1 MSKYL
6 IVGQGLAGTLL
17 AFSLLEKG
25 EEVLIADDY
34 NHASASQV
42 AAGMWNPVTFKR
54 LAASWL
60 AKEMLEEMN
69 VTFRKLEEKLQAS
82 FFHTVP
88 VARIFNS
95 IQDANFWD
103 EKSDHPEVGRFL
115 SARSNKSVQENFDS
129 PFGNSEVNECGWLNV
144 PLFREVSKNYFIQH
158 GNFIE
163 DAVHESEVEFLES
176 SVVWKGRTFD
186 KLILCNGIGVNQ
198 WKGLENLDLIPN
210 HGQVLDLKIEHLE
223 IDAIVNFGQFLLPFG
238 NEKFRLGATYN
249 WNEVPDE
256 PTDEAKDSLL
266 AELNQRLDKT
276 IIVESHKTG
285 FRPTTRDRRPII
297 GFAKENERLGVFGG
311 LGSKG
316 VLLAPYFS
324 KLFSALLT
332 EGAPI
337 PKEVSTARF

>member
-25 EEVLIADDY
+25 EQVLIADDY

-69 VTFRKLEEKLQAS
+69 VTFRKLEEKLQTS
-82 FFHTVP
+82 FFHALP

-163 DAVHESEVEFLES
+163 DAVNESEVEFLES
-176 SVVWKGRTFD
+176 SVVWKGRAFD

-198 WKGLENLDLIPN
+198 WKGLESLDLIPN
-210 HGQVLDLKIEHLE
+210 HGQVLDLKIENLE
-223 IDAIVNFGQFLLPFG
+223 IDAVVNFGQFLLPFG

-256 PTDEAKDSLL
+256 PTEEAKELL
-266 AELNQRLDKT
+266 LSELTQRMDKT
-276 IIVESHKTG
+276 VVVESHKTG

-324 KLFSALLT
+324 KLFSAVLI

>member
-69 VTFRKLEEKLQAS
+69 LTFRKLEEKLQTS
-82 FFHTVP
+82 FFHSLP

-115 SARSNKSVQENFDS
+115 SARTNKSVQENFIS

-144 PLFREVSKNYFIQH
+144 PLFRESSKNCFIQH
-158 GNFIE
+158 GNFIGE
-163 DAVHESEVEFLES
+163 PVEENEVEFHEEGAR
-176 SVVWKGRTFD
+176 WKNMEFD
-186 KLILCNGIGVNQ
+186 RVILCSGIGINQ
-198 WKGLENLDLIPN
+198 WKGLKDLDLIPN
-210 HGQVLDLKIEHLE
+210 HGQVLDLSIDHFE
-223 IDAIVNFGQFLLPFG
+223 IDSIVNFGQFLLPFG
-238 NEKFRLGATYN
+238 NGKFRLGATYD
-249 WNEVPDE
+249 WNEVPDVATE
-256 PTDEAKDSLL
+256 EAKTFLL
-266 AELNQRLDKT
+266 SELSSRLKKEVV
-276 IIVESHKTG
+276 VESQKTG
-285 FRPTTRDRRPII
+285 YRPTTLDRRPIL
-297 GFAKENERLGVFGG
+297 GFAKGNETLGVFGG

-316 VLLAPYFS
+316 VLLAPYFA
-324 KLFSALLT
+324 KLFAERLISG
-332 EGAPI
+332 EII
-337 PKEVSTARF
+337 PKEVSTTRF

>member
-25 EEVLIADDY
+25 EEVLVADDY

-69 VTFRKLEEKLQAS
+69 VTFLRLENKLQAN
-82 FFHTVP
+82 FFHQLP

-103 EKSDHPEVGRFL
+103 EKADHPEVGRYL
-115 SARSNKSVQENFDS
+115 STRSNRSVQENFDA

-144 PLFREVSKNYFIQH
+144 RLFLESSKNYFIND
-158 GNFIE
+158 GNFINE
-163 DAVHESEVEFLES
+163 SVEESDVEFHESGLR
-176 SVVWKGRTFD
+176 WKEMAFD
-186 KLILCNGIGVNQ
+186 KIILCTGIGVNR
-198 WKGLENLDLIPN
+198 WKGLEDLDLIPN
-210 HGQVLDLKIEHLE
+210 HGQVLDLHIEGLVLDV
-223 IDAIVNFGQFLLPFG
+223 IANFGQFLLPYG
-238 NEKFRLGATYN
+238 NGKFRVGATYD
-249 WNEVPDE
+249 WNEVLDV
-256 PTDEAKDSLL
+256 PTNEAREFLL
-266 AELNQRLDKT
+266 SELKSRLNKEVV
-276 IIVESHKTG
+276 VESQKTG
-285 FRPTTRDRRPII
+285 YRPTTRDRRPIL
-297 GFAKENERLGVFGG
+297 GFAKGNETLGVFGG

-316 VLLAPYFS
+316 VLLAPYFA
-324 KLFSALLT
+324 KLFTLVLT
-332 EGAPI
+332 EGIVI
-337 PKEVSTARF
+337 PKEVNTARF

>member
-60 AKEMLEEMN
+60 AEEMLKEMN

-144 PLFREVSKNYFIQH
+144 PLFRGASKNYFIQH

-163 DAVHESEVEFLES
+163 DAVNESEVEFHES
-176 SVVWKGRTFD
+176 YVLWKGRTFD

-256 PTDEAKDSLL
+256 PTEDAKQLL
-266 AELNQRLDKT
+266 LSELNLRIKKD
-276 IIVESHKTG
+276 IVVESHKTG
-285 FRPTTRDRRPII
+285 FRPTTRDRRPIV
-297 GFAKENERLGVFGG
+297 GFAKQNELLGVFGG

-324 KLFSALLT
+324 KLFSAVLT
-332 EGAPI
+332 ENAPI

>member
-25 EEVLIADDY
+25 EQVLIADDY

-82 FFHTVP
+82 FFHSLP

-163 DAVHESEVEFLES
+163 DAVNESEVEFLES
-176 SVVWKGRTFD
+176 SVVWKGRAFD

-198 WKGLENLDLIPN
+198 WKGLESLDLIPN
-210 HGQVLDLKIEHLE
+210 HGQVLDLKIENLE
-223 IDAIVNFGQFLLPFG
+223 IDAVVNFGQFLLPFG

-256 PTDEAKDSLL
+256 PTEEAKELL
-266 AELNQRLDKT
+266 LSELTQRMDKT
-276 IIVESHKTG
+276 VVVESHKTG

-324 KLFSALLT
+324 KLFSAVLT

-337 PKEVSTARF
+337 PKEVNTARF

>member
-25 EEVLIADDY
+25 EKVLIADDY
-34 NHASASQV
+34 KHPSASQV

-69 VTFRKLEEKLQAS
+69 HTFGKLEEKLQS
-82 FFHTVP
+82 RFFHLLP

-103 EKSDHPEVGRFL
+103 EKSDHPEVGRYL

-144 PLFREVSKNYFIQH
+144 PLFREASKNYFIQH
-158 GNFIE
+158 ENYSEESVNE
-163 DAVHESEVEFLES
+163 DDVQFTSDGVL
-176 SVVWKGRTFD
+176 WKGKQFD
-186 KLILCNGIGVNQ
+186 KLILCNGIGVNK
-198 WKGLENLDLIPN
+198 WKGLEGLDLIPN
-210 HGQVLDLKIEHLE
+210 HGQVLDLKIENLE
-223 IDAIVNFGQFLLPFG
+223 LDAIVNFGQFILPFG
-238 NEKFRLGATYN
+238 NNKFRLGATYN

-256 PTDEAKDSLL
+256 PSEEAKELL
-266 AELNQRLDKT
+266 LNELNLRLNKS
-276 IIVESHKTG
+276 ILVESQKTG

-297 GFAKENERLGVFGG
+297 GFAKGNNLLGVFGG

-316 VLLAPYFS
+316 VLLAPYFA
-324 KLFSALLT
+324 KLFSSVLT
-332 EGAPI
+332 EGVSI
-337 PKEVSTARF
+337 PKEVNAARF

>member
-6 IVGQGLAGTLL
+6 IVGQGLAGSLL

-34 NHASASQV
+34 KHASASQV

-69 VTFRKLEEKLQAS
+69 QTFRKLEDQLQTK
-82 FFHTVP
+82 FFHTLP

-103 EKSDHPEVGRFL
+103 EKSDHPEVGRYL
-115 SARSNKSVQENFDS
+115 SARLNKSVQENFNS

-144 PLFREVSKNYFIQH
+144 PLFREAARKYFIQH
-158 GNFIE
+158 GNFID
-163 DAVHESEVEFLES
+163 DAVNENEVEYLES
-176 SVVWKGRTFD
+176 SIVWKGRTFD
-186 KLILCNGIGVNQ
+186 KLLLCNGIGVNQ
-198 WKGLENLDLIPN
+198 WKGLESLDLIPN
-210 HGQVLDLKIEHLE
+210 HGQVLDLKIENLE
-223 IDAIVNFGQFLLPFG
+223 IDAIVNFGQFLLPYG
-238 NEKFRLGATYN
+238 NNKFRLGATYN

-256 PTDEAKDSLL
+256 PTDEAKDFLL
-266 AELNQRLDKT
+266 SELKQRIEQD
-276 IIVESHKTG
+276 IVVESQKTG

-297 GFAKENERLGVFGG
+297 GFAKDNELLGVFGG

-324 KLFSALLT
+324 KLFASVLT
-332 EGAPI
+332 EGSSI
-337 PKEVSTARF
+337 PKEASAARF

>member
-34 NHASASQV
+34 KHASASQV
-42 AAGMWNPVTFKR
+42 AAGMWNPITFKR

-60 AKEMLEEMN
+60 AKDMLEEMN
-69 VTFRKLEEKLQAS
+69 DTFRKLEDKLQTN
-82 FFHTVP
+82 FFHVLP

-103 EKSDHPEVGRFL
+103 EKSDHSEAGRFL
-115 SARSNKSVQENFDS
+115 SARSNKSVQENFKA

-144 PLFREVSKNYFIQH
+144 PLFREVSKNYFLQH

-163 DAVHESEVEFLES
+163 DSVIEDEVQFTSNGVL
-176 SVVWKGRTFD
+176 WKEKKFD
-186 KLILCNGIGVNQ
+186 KIILCNGIGVNQ
-198 WKGLENLDLIPN
+198 WKGFEQLDLIPN
-210 HGQVLDLKIEHLE
+210 HGQVLDLKIENLE
-223 IDAIVNFGQFLLPFG
+223 LDAIVNFGQFLLPYG
-238 NEKFRLGATYN
+238 NNKFRLGATYN

-256 PTDEAKDSLL
+256 PTEDAKELL
-266 AELNQRLDKT
+266 LSELNQRMDKVVV
-276 IIVESHKTG
+276 VESQKTG
-285 FRPTTRDRRPII
+285 FRPTTRDRRPIV
-297 GFAKENERLGVFGG
+297 GFSRDNELLGVFGG

-316 VLLAPYFS
+316 VLLAPYFA
-324 KLFSALLT
+324 KLFASVLT
-332 EGAPI
+332 EGASI
-337 PKEVSTARF
+337 PKEVSTFRF

>member
-163 DAVHESEVEFLES
+163 DAVHESEVEFQENC
-176 SVVWKGRTFD
+176 VVWKERTFD

-210 HGQVLDLKIEHLE
+210 HGQVLDLKIENLE

-276 IIVESHKTG
+276 VIVESHKTG

-324 KLFSALLT
+324 KLFSAVLT

>member
-69 VTFRKLEEKLQAS
+69 VTFRKLEEKLQTS
-82 FFHTVP
+82 FFHSLP

-103 EKSDHPEVGRFL
+103 EKSDHPEVGRYL

-163 DAVHESEVEFLES
+163 DAVNESEVEFLES
-176 SVVWKGRTFD
+176 SVVWKGRAFD

-198 WKGLENLDLIPN
+198 WKGLEGLDLIPN
-210 HGQVLDLKIEHLE
+210 HGQVLDLKIENLE
-223 IDAIVNFGQFLLPFG
+223 LDAIVNFGQFLLPFG
-238 NEKFRLGATYN
+238 NDKFRLGATYN

-256 PTDEAKDSLL
+256 PTEDAKELL
-266 AELNQRLDKT
+266 ISELKLRLDKSVV
-276 IIVESHKTG
+276 VESHKTG
-285 FRPTTRDRRPII
+285 FRPTTRDRRPIV
-297 GFAKENERLGVFGG
+297 GFAKQNELLGVFGG

-324 KLFSALLT
+324 KLFSAVLT
-332 EGAPI
+332 ENAPI

>member
-1 MSKYL
+1 MAKYL

-25 EEVLIADDY
+25 EEVVIADDY
-34 NHASASQV
+34 KHASASQV
-42 AAGMWNPVTFKR
+42 AAGMWNPITFKR

-69 VTFRKLEEKLQAS
+69 VTFRKLEDKLQTK
-82 FFHTVP
+82 FFHVLP

-103 EKSDHPEVGRFL
+103 EKSDHREVGSYL
-115 SARSNKSVQENFDS
+115 SARTNKSVQENFNA

-144 PLFREVSKNYFIQH
+144 PLFREVAKNYFTQH

-163 DAVHESEVEFLES
+163 DAVNENEVEFLGS
-176 SVVWKGRTFD
+176 SVEWKGRIFE

-198 WKGLENLDLIPN
+198 WKGLEHLDLIPN
-210 HGQVLDLKIEHLE
+210 HGQVLDLKIDNLE

-238 NEKFRLGATYN
+238 NKKFRLGATYN
-249 WNEVPDE
+249 WNEVPDV
-256 PTDEAKDSLL
+256 PTEEAREILLSELKLRMNKD
-266 AELNQRLDKT
+266 
-276 IIVESHKTG
+276 IVVESQKTG
-285 FRPTTRDRRPII
+285 FRPTTRDRRPIV
-297 GFAKENERLGVFGG
+297 GFAKNNELLAVFGG

-316 VLLAPYFS
+316 VLLAPYFA
-324 KLFSALLT
+324 KLFASVLI
-332 EGAPI
+332 EGSII
-337 PKEVSTARF
+337 PKEVGAFRF

>member
-34 NHASASQV
+34 KHASASQV

-60 AKEMLEEMN
+60 VKEMMEEMN
-69 VTFRKLEEKLQAS
+69 LTFRKLEVQLDTI
-82 FFHTVP
+82 FFHLLP

-115 SARSNKSVQENFDS
+115 SSRSNKSVQENFDS

-144 PLFREVSKNYFIQH
+144 PLFREVAKKYFLQNE
-158 GNFIE
+158 NFID
-163 DAVHESEVEFLES
+163 DAVNEEDVQFTSDGVL
-176 SVVWKGRTFD
+176 WKGKQFD
-186 KLILCNGIGVNQ
+186 KIILCNGIGVNK
-198 WKGLENLDLIPN
+198 WKGLEGLDLIPN
-210 HGQVLDLKIEHLE
+210 HGQVLDLKIENLE
-223 IDAIVNFGQFLLPFG
+223 IDAIVNFGQFLLPYG
-238 NEKFRLGATYN
+238 GEKFRLGATYD
-249 WNEVPDE
+249 WNEVPDV
-256 PTDEAKDSLL
+256 PTEEAREFLLSELKARLNKD
-266 AELNQRLDKT
+266 
-276 IIVESHKTG
+276 IILESHKTG
-285 FRPTTRDRRPII
+285 YRPTTRDRRPII
-297 GFAKENERLGVFGG
+297 GFSNGNELLGVFGG

-316 VLLAPYFS
+316 VLLAPYFA
-324 KLFSALLT
+324 KLFTAVLT
-332 EGAPI
+332 EGVSV
-337 PKEVSTARF
+337 PKEVNAARF

>member
-25 EEVLIADDY
+25 EQVLIADDY

-82 FFHTVP
+82 FFHSLP

-163 DAVHESEVEFLES
+163 DAVNESEVEFLES
-176 SVVWKGRTFD
+176 SVVWKGRAFD

-198 WKGLENLDLIPN
+198 WKGLESLDLIPN
-210 HGQVLDLKIEHLE
+210 HGQVLDLKIENLE
-223 IDAIVNFGQFLLPFG
+223 IDAVVNFGQFLLPFG

-256 PTDEAKDSLL
+256 PTEEAKELL
-266 AELNQRLDKT
+266 LSELTQRMDKT
-276 IIVESHKTG
+276 VVVESHKTG

-324 KLFSALLT
+324 KLFSAVLI

>member
-25 EEVLIADDY
+25 EQVLIADDY

-82 FFHTVP
+82 FFHSLP

-163 DAVHESEVEFLES
+163 DAVNESEVEFLES
-176 SVVWKGRTFD
+176 SVVWKGRAFD

-198 WKGLENLDLIPN
+198 WKGLESLDLIPN
-210 HGQVLDLKIEHLE
+210 HGQVLDLKIENLE
-223 IDAIVNFGQFLLPFG
+223 IDAVVNFGQFLLPFG

-256 PTDEAKDSLL
+256 PTEEAKELL
-266 AELNQRLDKT
+266 LSELTQRMDKT
-276 IIVESHKTG
+276 VVVESHKTG

-324 KLFSALLT
+324 KLFSAVLT

>member
-25 EEVLIADDY
+25 EEVLIADDDK
-34 NHASASQV
+34 HPSASQV

-69 VTFRKLEEKLQAS
+69 RTFRKLEVQLQS
-82 FFHTVP
+82 EFFHALP

-103 EKSDHPEVGRFL
+103 EKSDHPEVGRYL
-115 SARSNKSVQENFDS
+115 SARTNKSVQENFES

-144 PLFREVSKNYFIQH
+144 PLFREAARKYFIQH

-163 DAVHESEVEFLES
+163 EAVNEVEVTFTRNG
-176 SVVWKGRTFD
+176 VAWKEMTFD
-186 KLILCNGIGVNQ
+186 KLILCSGIGVNQ
-198 WKGLENLDLIPN
+198 WKGLESLDLIPN
-210 HGQVLDLKIEHLE
+210 HGQVLDLKIENLE
-223 IDAIVNFGQFLLPFG
+223 LDAIVNFGQFLLPYG
-238 NEKFRLGATYN
+238 NNKFRLGATYN

-256 PTDEAKDSLL
+256 PTEEAREFLL
-266 AELNQRLDKT
+266 SELKQRIERD
-276 IIVESHKTG
+276 IVVESQKTG

-297 GFAKENERLGVFGG
+297 GFAKDNELLGVFGG

-324 KLFSALLT
+324 KLFACVLR
-332 EGAPI
+332 EGASI
-337 PKEVSTARF
+337 PREVSAARF

>member
-34 NHASASQV
+34 KHASASQV

-69 VTFRKLEEKLQAS
+69 VTFRKLEEKLQTS
-82 FFHTVP
+82 FFHSLP

-103 EKSDHPEVGRFL
+103 EKSDHPEVGKYL
-115 SARSNKSVQENFDS
+115 SARTNKSVQENFNA

-144 PLFREVSKNYFIQH
+144 PLFREVALNYFIRH
-158 GNFIE
+158 ENFIE
-163 DAVHESEVEFLES
+163 EAVNENEVEFNGSKVL
-176 SVVWKGRTFD
+176 WKERMFD

-198 WKGLENLDLIPN
+198 WKGLEHLDLIPN
-210 HGQVLDLKIEHLE
+210 LLAFSFIILLNLFIFFSVAFLKILTLGLSLVVVPVPFPKS
-223 IDAIVNFGQFLLPFG
+223 IPASKSAFIVTLCKGLFL
-238 NEKFRLGATYN
+238 
-249 WNEVPDE
+249 VI
-256 PTDEAKDSLL
+256 
-266 AELNQRLDKT
+266 KT
-276 IIVESHKTG
+276 
-285 FRPTTRDRRPII
+285 
-297 GFAKENERLGVFGG
+297 L
-311 LGSKG
+311 
-316 VLLAPYFS
+316 
-324 KLFSALLT
+324 
-332 EGAPI
+332 
-337 PKEVSTARF
+337 

>member
-34 NHASASQV
+34 KHASASQV

-69 VTFRKLEEKLQAS
+69 LTFRKLEDQLQTK
-82 FFHTVP
+82 FFHTLP

-103 EKSDHPEVGRFL
+103 EKSDHPEVGRYL
-115 SARSNKSVQENFDS
+115 SARSNKSIQENFNS

-144 PLFREVSKNYFIQH
+144 PLFREAARNYFLQH
-158 GNFIE
+158 GNFIQDSVE
-163 DAVHESEVEFLES
+163 ESDIQFHESGLR
-176 SVVWKGRTFD
+176 WKEMAFD
-186 KLILCNGIGVNQ
+186 KVILCTGIGVNK
-198 WKGLENLDLIPN
+198 WNGLQDLDLIPN
-210 HGQVLDLKIEHLE
+210 HGQVLDLHIEDLDLDV
-223 IDAIVNFGQFLLPFG
+223 IANFGQFLLPYG
-238 NEKFRLGATYN
+238 NGKFRLGATYD

-256 PTDEAKDSLL
+256 PTKEACEFLLSELKLRLNKDVV
-266 AELNQRLDKT
+266 
-276 IIVESHKTG
+276 IESQKTG
-285 FRPTTRDRRPII
+285 YRPTTRDRRPLL
-297 GFAKENERLGVFGG
+297 GFAKGNNNLAVFGG

-316 VLLAPYFS
+316 VLLAPYFAQ
-324 KLFSALLT
+324 LFTAVLT
-332 EGAPI
+332 EGVAI
-337 PKEVSTARF
+337 PKEVNSLRF

>member
-34 NHASASQV
+34 KHASASKV

-69 VTFRKLEEKLQAS
+69 LTFLTLEEKLEAK
-82 FFHTVP
+82 FFHQLP

-103 EKSDHPEVGRFL
+103 EKSDHPEVGRYL
-115 SARSNKSVQENFDS
+115 SARTNKSIQENFNA

-144 PLFREVSKNYFIQH
+144 SLFREAAKSYFIQH

-163 DAVHESEVEFLES
+163 DAVNENEVEYLES

-186 KLILCNGIGVNQ
+186 KLILCNGIGVNT

-210 HGQVLDLKIEHLE
+210 HGQVLDLKIENLE

-238 NEKFRLGATYN
+238 NNKFRLGATYN

-256 PTDEAKDSLL
+256 PTEEAKEFLL
-266 AELNQRLDKT
+266 SELKQRIEKVVV
-276 IIVESHKTG
+276 VESQRTG
-285 FRPTTRDRRPII
+285 FRPTTRDRRPIV
-297 GFAKENERLGVFGG
+297 GFAKENELLGVFGG

-316 VLLAPYFS
+316 VLLAPYFA
-324 KLFSALLT
+324 KLFAEVLT

-337 PKEVSTARF
+337 PKEVNALRF

>member
-25 EEVLIADDY
+25 EQVLIADDY

-69 VTFRKLEEKLQAS
+69 VTFRKLEEKLQTS
-82 FFHTVP
+82 FFHALP

-163 DAVHESEVEFLES
+163 DAVNESEVEFLES
-176 SVVWKGRTFD
+176 SVVWKGRAFD

-198 WKGLENLDLIPN
+198 WKGLESLDLIPN
-210 HGQVLDLKIEHLE
+210 HGQVLDLKIENLE
-223 IDAIVNFGQFLLPFG
+223 IDAVVNFGQFLLPFG

-256 PTDEAKDSLL
+256 PTEEAKELL
-266 AELNQRLDKT
+266 LSELTQRMDKT
-276 IIVESHKTG
+276 VVVESHKTG

-324 KLFSALLT
+324 KLFSAVLT

>member
-34 NHASASQV
+34 NHNSASKV

-60 AKEMLEEMN
+60 AEEMLEEMN
-69 VTFRKLEEKLQAS
+69 VTFLKLEEKLQAS
-82 FFHTVP
+82 FFHQMP
-88 VARIFNS
+88 VARLFNS

-103 EKSDHPEVGRFL
+103 EKSESPAVGKYL
-115 SARSNKSVQENFDS
+115 SSRTNRAIQKHFVS

-144 PLFREVSKNYFIQH
+144 PLFRETSKNFFLQH
-158 GNFIE
+158 GNFISESVEESDVQFHE
-163 DAVHESEVEFLES
+163 DGLR
-176 SVVWKGRTFD
+176 WKEMEFD
-186 KLILCNGIGVNQ
+186 KIILCTGIGVNK
-198 WKGLENLDLIPN
+198 WKGLEDLDLIPN
-210 HGQVLDLKIEHLE
+210 HGQVLDLHIEDLE
-223 IDAIVNFGQFLLPFG
+223 LDAIANFGQFLLPYG
-238 NEKFRLGATYN
+238 NGKFRLGATYD

-256 PTDEAKDSLL
+256 PTEEAREFLLSELKARLNKD
-266 AELNQRLDKT
+266 

-285 FRPTTRDRRPII
+285 YRPTTRDRRPIL
-297 GFAKENERLGVFGG
+297 GFAKGNPSLGVFGG

-324 KLFSALLT
+324 RLFVAVLA
-332 EGAPI
+332 EGISI
-337 PKEVSTARF
+337 PKEVDTKRF

>member
-6 IVGQGLAGTLL
+6 IVGQGLAGSLL

-34 NHASASQV
+34 KHASASQV

-69 VTFRKLEEKLQAS
+69 LTFRKLEDLLQTK
-82 FFHTVP
+82 FFHVLP

-103 EKSDHPEVGRFL
+103 EKSDHPEVGRYL
-115 SARSNKSVQENFDS
+115 SARSNKSIQENFNS

-144 PLFREVSKNYFIQH
+144 PLFRQAARNYFLQH
-158 GNFIE
+158 GNFME
-163 DAVHESEVEFLES
+163 QAVNENEVEFLEC
-176 SVVWKGRTFD
+176 SVVWKERTFD

-198 WKGLENLDLIPN
+198 WKGLEHLDLIPN
-210 HGQVLDLKIEHLE
+210 HGQVLDLKIENLE
-223 IDAIVNFGQFLLPFG
+223 LDAIVNFGQFLLPFG
-238 NEKFRLGATYN
+238 NKKFRLGATYN
-249 WNEVPDE
+249 WNEVPDV
-256 PTDEAKDSLL
+256 PTDEAKEFLL
-266 AELNQRLDKT
+266 SELKQRIEQD
-276 IIVESHKTG
+276 IVVESQKTG

-297 GFAKENERLGVFGG
+297 GFAKDNELLGVFGG

-324 KLFSALLT
+324 KLFAYVLT
-332 EGAPI
+332 EGTSI
-337 PKEVSTARF
+337 PKEVSAFRF

>member
-34 NHASASQV
+34 KHASASQV

-69 VTFRKLEEKLQAS
+69 LTFRKLEEKLHTS
-82 FFHTVP
+82 FFHSLP

-115 SARSNKSVQENFDS
+115 SARTNVNVQANFDS

-144 PLFREVSKNYFIQH
+144 PLFREVAKNYFIQH
-158 GNFIE
+158 ENFIE
-163 DAVHESEVEFLES
+163 EAVNEADVQYTPEGVL
-176 SVVWKGRTFD
+176 WKERSFD
-186 KLILCNGIGVNQ
+186 KLILCNGIGVNK
-198 WKGLENLDLIPN
+198 WKGFETLDLIPN
-210 HGQVLDLKIEHLE
+210 HGQVLDLKIENLE
-223 IDAIVNFGQFLLPFG
+223 LDAIVNFGQFLLPFG
-238 NEKFRLGATYN
+238 NNKFRLGATYN

-256 PTDEAKDSLL
+256 PTEEAKELL
-266 AELNQRLDKT
+266 LSELKLKLEKDVF
-276 IIVESHKTG
+276 VESQKTG

-297 GFAKENERLGVFGG
+297 GFAKENEMLGVFGG

-316 VLLAPYFS
+316 VLLAPYFA
-324 KLFSALLT
+324 KLFTSVLT
-332 EGAPI
+332 EGALI
-337 PKEVSTARF
+337 PKEVNSIRF

>member
-25 EEVLIADDY
+25 EKVLIADDY
-34 NHASASQV
+34 KHPSASQV

-69 VTFRKLEEKLQAS
+69 HTFGKLEEKLQS
-82 FFHTVP
+82 RFFHLLP

-103 EKSDHPEVGRFL
+103 EKSDHPEVGRYL

-144 PLFREVSKNYFIQH
+144 PLFREASKNYFIQH
-158 GNFIE
+158 ENYSEESVNE
-163 DAVHESEVEFLES
+163 DDVQFTSDGVL
-176 SVVWKGRTFD
+176 WKGKQFD
-186 KLILCNGIGVNQ
+186 KLILCNGIGVNK
-198 WKGLENLDLIPN
+198 WKGLEGLDLIPN
-210 HGQVLDLKIEHLE
+210 HGQVLDLKIENLE
-223 IDAIVNFGQFLLPFG
+223 LDAIVNFGQFLLPFG
-238 NEKFRLGATYN
+238 NNKFRLGATYN

-256 PTDEAKDSLL
+256 PSEEAKELL
-266 AELNQRLDKT
+266 LNELNLRLNKS
-276 IIVESHKTG
+276 ILVESQKTG

-297 GFAKENERLGVFGG
+297 GFAKGNNLLGVFGG

-316 VLLAPYFS
+316 VLLAPYFA
-324 KLFSALLT
+324 KLFSSVLT
-332 EGAPI
+332 EGVSI
-337 PKEVSTARF
+337 PKEVNAARF

>member
-25 EEVLIADDY
+25 EKVLIADDY
-34 NHASASQV
+34 KHPSASQV

-69 VTFRKLEEKLQAS
+69 HTFGKLEEKLQS
-82 FFHTVP
+82 RFFHLLP

-103 EKSDHPEVGRFL
+103 EKSDHPEVGSYL

-144 PLFREVSKNYFIQH
+144 PLFREASKNYFIQH
-158 GNFIE
+158 ENYSEESVNE
-163 DAVHESEVEFLES
+163 DDVQFTSDGVL
-176 SVVWKGRTFD
+176 WKGKQFD
-186 KLILCNGIGVNQ
+186 KLILCNGIGVNK
-198 WKGLENLDLIPN
+198 WKGLEGLDLIPN
-210 HGQVLDLKIEHLE
+210 HGQVLDLKIENLE
-223 IDAIVNFGQFLLPFG
+223 LDAIVNFGQFLLPFG
-238 NEKFRLGATYN
+238 NNKFRLGATYN

-256 PTDEAKDSLL
+256 PSEEAKELL
-266 AELNQRLDKT
+266 LNELNLRLNKS
-276 IIVESHKTG
+276 ILVESQKTG

-297 GFAKENERLGVFGG
+297 GFAKGNNLLGVFGG

-316 VLLAPYFS
+316 VLLAPYFA
-324 KLFSALLT
+324 KLFSSVLT
-332 EGAPI
+332 EGVSI
-337 PKEVSTARF
+337 PKEVNAARF

>member
-34 NHASASQV
+34 KHSSASQV

-69 VTFRKLEEKLQAS
+69 HTFGKLEEKLQTR
-82 FFHTVP
+82 FFHLLP

-115 SARSNKSVQENFDS
+115 SSRTNKSVQENFNS

-144 PLFREVSKNYFIQH
+144 PLFRETSKSYFIQH
-158 GNFIE
+158 ESFMEESVNE
-163 DAVHESEVEFLES
+163 DDVQFTSHGVL
-176 SVVWKGRTFD
+176 WKGKQFD
-186 KLILCNGIGVNQ
+186 KLILCNGIEVNK
-198 WKGLENLDLIPN
+198 WKGLEGLDLIPN
-210 HGQVLDLKIEHLE
+210 HGQVLDLKIENLE
-223 IDAIVNFGQFLLPFG
+223 LDAIVNFGQFLLPFG
-238 NEKFRLGATYN
+238 DNKFRLGATYN

-256 PTDEAKDSLL
+256 PTEQAKELL
-266 AELNQRLDKT
+266 LSELNQRIEKAVV
-276 IIVESHKTG
+276 VESQKTG

-297 GFAKENERLGVFGG
+297 GFAKGNDLLGVFGG

-316 VLLAPYFS
+316 VLLAPYFA
-324 KLFSALLT
+324 KLFTSVLT
-332 EGAPI
+332 EGVSI
-337 PKEVSTARF
+337 PKEVNAARF

>member
-34 NHASASQV
+34 KHASASQV

-60 AKEMLEEMN
+60 VKEMMEEMN
-69 VTFRKLEEKLQAS
+69 LTFRKLEVKLQS
-82 FFHTVP
+82 NFFHVLP

-115 SARSNKSVQENFDS
+115 SSRSNKSVQENFDS
-129 PFGNSEVNECGWLNV
+129 PYGNSEVNECGWLNV
-144 PLFREVSKNYFIQH
+144 PLFREAAKIYFLQH
-158 GNFIE
+158 ENFIE
-163 DAVHESEVEFLES
+163 DVVNEEDVQFTSEGVL
-176 SVVWKGRTFD
+176 WKGKQFD
-186 KLILCNGIGVNQ
+186 KIILCNGIGVNK
-198 WKGLENLDLIPN
+198 WKGLEGLDLIPN
-210 HGQVLDLKIEHLE
+210 HGQVLDLKIENLE
-223 IDAIVNFGQFLLPFG
+223 IDAIVNFGQFLLPYG
-238 NEKFRLGATYN
+238 DEKFRLGATYD
-249 WNEVPDE
+249 WNEVPDV
-256 PTDEAKDSLL
+256 PTDEAREFLL
-266 AELNQRLDKT
+266 FELKARLNNE

-285 FRPTTRDRRPII
+285 YRPTTRDRRPII
-297 GFAKENERLGVFGG
+297 GFSKGNELLGVFGG

-316 VLLAPYFS
+316 VLLAPYFAR
-324 KLFSALLT
+324 LFASVLT
-332 EGAPI
+332 EETTI
-337 PKEVSTARF
+337 PKEVNAARF

>member
-60 AKEMLEEMN
+60 AEEMLKEMN

-129 PFGNSEVNECGWLNV
+129 PFGNSEVNDCGWLNV
-144 PLFREVSKNYFIQH
+144 PLFREAALDYFIQH
-158 GNFIE
+158 ENFIE
-163 DAVHESEVEFLES
+163 EAVKENEVEYIGSKVL
-176 SVVWKGRTFD
+176 WKGRTFD
-186 KLILCNGIGVNQ
+186 RIILCNGIGVNK
-198 WKGLENLDLIPN
+198 WKGLEHLDLIPN
-210 HGQVLDLKIEHLE
+210 HGQVLDLKIENLE
-223 IDAIVNFGQFLLPFG
+223 LDAIVNFGQFLLPFG
-238 NEKFRLGATYN
+238 KKKFRLGATYN

-256 PTDEAKDSLL
+256 PTEDAKQLL
-266 AELNQRLDKT
+266 LSELNLRIKKD
-276 IIVESHKTG
+276 IVVESHKTG

-324 KLFSALLT
+324 KLFSAVLT

>member
-25 EEVLIADDY
+25 EEVLVADDY
-34 NHASASQV
+34 NHNSASKV

-69 VTFRKLEEKLQAS
+69 VTFRKLEDLLQVN
-82 FFHTVP
+82 FFHALP
-88 VARIFNS
+88 VSRIFNS

-103 EKSDHPEVGRFL
+103 EKSENPAVGKYL
-115 SARSNKSVQENFDS
+115 SSRTNRSIQEHFVS

-144 PLFREVSKNYFIQH
+144 PLFREASKNYFLQH
-158 GNFIE
+158 GHFIKE
-163 DAVHESEVEFLES
+163 SVEESDVQFHESGLR
-176 SVVWKGRTFD
+176 WKEMAFD
-186 KLILCNGIGVNQ
+186 KIILCTGIGVNK
-198 WKGLENLDLIPN
+198 WKGLEDLDLIPN
-210 HGQVLDLKIEHLE
+210 HGQVLDLHIEDLE
-223 IDAIVNFGQFLLPFG
+223 LDVIANFGQFLLPYG
-238 NEKFRLGATYN
+238 NGKFRLGATYD

-256 PTDEAKDSLL
+256 PTNEAREFLLSELKLRLNKDVV
-266 AELNQRLDKT
+266 
-276 IIVESHKTG
+276 VESQKTG
-285 FRPTTRDRRPII
+285 YRPTTRDRRPIL
-297 GFAKENERLGVFGG
+297 GFAKGNNTLAVFGG

-324 KLFSALLT
+324 QLFTAVLT
-332 EGAPI
+332 EGVAI
-337 PKEVSTARF
+337 PKEVNTTRF

>member
-6 IVGQGLAGTLL
+6 IVGQGLAGTVL

-69 VTFRKLEEKLQAS
+69 VTFRKLEEKLQTS
-82 FFHTVP
+82 FFHALP

-103 EKSDHPEVGRFL
+103 EKSDHPEVGRYL
-115 SARSNKSVQENFDS
+115 SARTNKSVQENFDS
-129 PFGNSEVNECGWLNV
+129 PFGNNEVNECGWLNV
-144 PLFREVSKNYFIQH
+144 PLFREASKNYFIQH

-163 DAVHESEVEFLES
+163 DAVNESEVEFLES
-176 SVVWKGRTFD
+176 SVVWKGRAFD

-198 WKGLENLDLIPN
+198 WKGLESLDLIPN
-210 HGQVLDLKIEHLE
+210 HGQVLDLKIENLE
-223 IDAIVNFGQFLLPFG
+223 IDAVVNFGQFLLPFG

-256 PTDEAKDSLL
+256 PTEDAKELL
-266 AELNQRLDKT
+266 ISELKLRLDKSVV
-276 IIVESHKTG
+276 VESHKTG

-324 KLFSALLT
+324 KLFSAVLT
-332 EGAPI
+332 EGTPI